1 MSKKEK
7 MKNKAKTMLRGIRWK
22 YMRLIL
28 VVMAMVAGVFL
39 IMNLIQMSR
48 LSTIVESTSRKQGEV
63 ISNFSEGALKTLV
76 SRRLSNIAAEEAD
89 GINDLFWQSAKDA
102 RVLKDYFEK
111 VLQDPEKFAGHE
123 VKAPDVSL
131 EGEVSA
137 QLLTEEG
144 VDLTDPGI
152 QAEIQMLGSLSDVA
166 VSLLGRSDEDALYVA
181 LPDGLMLLVDSH
193 PSSKY
198 TQDGTLMH
206 VPIHERAWYRGAV
219 EAGGLFFTDVYQDA
233 FTGKDLVTCSVP
245 VYHNGELA
253 AVVGT
258 DLFLEVLEEDVNQSY
273 EGGDFICI
281 LDQNGKVVISPLT
294 EGAFEI
300 DGVEED
306 TDLRAYPDEQISTM
320 VKSAYEK
327 DNDAEAVEIEAGGED
342 VLMVGH
348 PIVLPKWALLHGMKE
363 DIVREPSVLTEEEI
377 DALMSSA
384 VFLVNL
390 QIFIT
395 ILTTIGLLFVVLVV
409 ALLFARKVSN
419 RMVEPLEKMTR
430 RIGSIKGEDLLFE
443 MEDTYKT
450 GDEIEVLAES
460 FSDMSARTL
469 QYVDQVKTVTAEK
482 ERIGAELHMATE
494 IQASQLPNTFP
505 AFPERKEFRL
515 YASMDPAKEVGGDF
529 YDFYFVDEKH
539 IALIMADVTGKGVPA
554 ALFMMVARV
563 LIKSHLQNGE
573 GLGEAL
579 RNVNNQL
586 CENNEAGLFVTV
598 WAATIDLSTGKSVS
612 VNAGHEHP
620 ALRKGDGLFEM
631 VKYEHDL
638 AVAVMEGVTFSER
651 EFQLNPGDCLFVYTD
666 GVAEAQNAEHV
677 LFDTDRILEA
687 LNLEPMAEPEEL
699 IKNVTKGIDTFV
711 AGAEQFDD
719 ITMLCFRYDGA

>member
-1 MSKKEK
+1 MSKKE
-7 MKNKAKTMLRGIRWK
+7 KNKAKTMLRGIRWK

-39 IMNLIQMSR
+39 VMNLIQMSR

-63 ISNFSEGALKTLV
+63 ISNFSEGSLKTLV

-89 GINDLFWQSAKDA
+89 GINDLFGQSAKDA
-102 RVLKDYFEK
+102 AVLKDYFEK

-377 DALMSSA
+377 DALMSAA
-384 VFLVNL
+384 VFLVDL

-409 ALLFARKVSN
+409 ALLFAWKVSN
-419 RMVEPLEKMTR
+419 RTVEPLEKMTR

-586 CENNEAGLFVTV
+586 CENNEAALFVTV